1 MINKLMVK
9 IKSIKFYEEKV
20 RFLLFSVVLLLL
32 LWLAF
37 KLFEVSYASYQSHA
51 KLNAN
56 IERAIYLIDV
66 SKTSFNIDPEQI
78 VPSDEPFVYKFSVSN
93 FNDSLRS
100 DIDIKYTLKVTTT
113 TNLPL
118 NFNLYRNESYDN
130 ATSVDLLEAH
140 QSLQDSDGAWYN
152 VYNLDNWY
160 TLNHNDKVTDIFTL
174 VIKFPKVYSTN
185 TIYAD
190 AIENIE
196 ISIDS
201 KQIIE

>member
-1 MINKLMVK
+1 MINKLIVK

-37 KLFEVSYASYQSHA
+37 KLFEVSYASYQSQA
-51 KLNAN
+51 KLNVN

-78 VPSDEPFVYKFSVSN
+78 VPSDQPFVYKFSVSN

-130 ATSVDLLEAH
+130 ATSVDLLETH

-152 VYNLDNWY
+152 VYNIDNWY
-160 TLNHNDKVTDIFTL
+160 TFNHNDKVTDIFTL

>member
-66 SKTSFNIDPEQI
+66 SKTGFNIDPEQI